1 MTDLAQRLEDAD
13 VRRLD
18 GQVSAGAS
26 AVAEAGNADANMSE
40 AECAIAWAE
49 ALQEVV
55 AVLELRLEEAEAE
68 LQEAK
73 MANEILRET
82 PRGSPPTTP
91 GRANGSTSLKSL
103 VDQLQ
108 ASKIQEARRHDKE
121 RSFQTELAQAKGA
134 AAQYGGE
141 VQRVK
146 EENARL
152 RAELQVEK
160 SHTQQMIAQTS
171 ELQGLWGEYTS
182 SQQLLEQQL
191 QEMTRR
197 EAEER
202 ARVEELER
210 LLNEASMS
218 QTEDDK
224 LQWLEQ
230 AVADAQAKAIE
241 ERNQAAKLGD
251 ENQVL
256 HLELKKMQQLLQTT
270 NGTTPSKGSGM
281 EVSHGYQMERAAIG
295 GEVSKNMR
303 DTCSTLVELR
313 NMVLRIADYQNSL
326 QSSGAAV
333 TSPQGG
339 SREGMV
345 PQELL
350 AHSVKTINTSV
361 EQLGQLIG
369 CEGLGSVNMR
379 HRHTL
384 SFPHAKSTSRTS
396 DG

>member
-1 MTDLAQRLEDAD
+1 
-13 VRRLD
+13 
-18 GQVSAGAS
+18 
-26 AVAEAGNADANMSE
+26 
-40 AECAIAWAE
+40 IAWAE

-55 AVLELRLEEAEAE
+55 AVLELRLDEAEAE
-68 LQEAK
+68 LEEAK

-82 PRGSPPTTP
+82 PRASPPTTP
-91 GRANGSTSLKSL
+91 IAGRANGSTSLKSL

-121 RSFQTELAQAKGA
+121 KSIQHELAQAREE
-134 AAQYGGE
+134 AAQYGDE

-171 ELQGLWGEYTS
+171 ELQSLWGEYTT

-202 ARVEELER
+202 ARVEELES
-210 LLNEASMS
+210 LLSETNASP
-218 QTEDDK
+218 TDDDK
-224 LQWLEQ
+224 VQWLEQ
-230 AVADAQAKAIE
+230 AVADAQATAIE
-241 ERNQAAKLGD
+241 ERNQAAKLCD
-251 ENQVL
+251 ENQAL

-270 NGTTPSKGSGM
+270 NGASPSTGVDLSSG
-281 EVSHGYQMERAAIG
+281 YNTERASLG
-295 GEVSKNMR
+295 GETSKHMR

-313 NMVLRIADYQNSL
+313 DLVLRMAEHQNSSQSPIAVALGSAHARGL
-326 QSSGAAV
+326 QDYGKG
-333 TSPQGG
+333 T
-339 SREGMV
+339 V
-345 PQELL
+345 PRELL
-350 AHSVKTINTSV
+350 AHSVKTINTTV
-361 EQLGQLIG
+361 DQLAHLIG

-379 HRHTL
+379 HKHSHSL
-384 SFPHAKSTSRTS
+384 SNGMSSSRLS
-396 DG
+396 DVWGT